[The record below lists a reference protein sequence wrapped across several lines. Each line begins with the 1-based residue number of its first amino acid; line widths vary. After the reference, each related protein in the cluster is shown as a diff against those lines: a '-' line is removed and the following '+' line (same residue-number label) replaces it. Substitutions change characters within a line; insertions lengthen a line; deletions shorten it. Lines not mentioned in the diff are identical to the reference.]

1 MNMTLSADC
10 VIQNF
15 PEAKDLK
22 EGESIRTT
30 APSSSSSTGTVVL
43 NIKRMTQEYFHVSQL
58 RGEVTQ

>member
-1 MNMTLSADC
+1 MRMTLSADC

-30 APSSSSSTGTVVL
+30 APSSSSPDGKVLL
-43 NIKRMTQEYFHVSQL
+43 NIKRMTQEYFYVA
-58 RGEVTQ
+58 EVK